1 MLNIKV
7 NNSSGDVVAK
17 TVPRKRTRLPAN
29 TASPVEKGKRQK
41 KIIQEST
48 NNKNDCVSKSTLDAL
63 VSYTNNTTHTTSTTS
78 TATTITTTTTTSTA
92 CKEQRNN
99 QSY

>member
-29 TASPVEKGKRQK
+29 TASPIEKGKRQK
-41 KIIQEST
+41 KKY
-48 NNKNDCVSKSTLDAL
+48 KNQP
-63 VSYTNNTTHTTSTTS
+63 TTKM
-78 TATTITTTTTTSTA
+78 IV
-92 CKEQRNN
+92 
-99 QSY
+99 